1 MTAVNETVVRE
12 YFEMLGFLVSQP
24 RKYTVPGRQKSA
36 EEEVDLVIYNPQ
48 IKSRKAPSSFVWK
61 ADDVRSVDRAVVG
74 IRGWHTER
82 FYASRIE
89 QTPDILRFVE
99 PASIEFAG
107 KIMGGADIFRILC
120 LPRLPASGA
129 LRSKSIAMLKE
140 KGIDGILSFETI
152 LRELAASVEINKN
165 YEKSDILQVIRLM
178 KCYGLIRDDQMEL
191 FSTRSRRK
199 RPVKRGGQS

>member
-36 EEEVDLVIYNPQ
+36 EEEVDLVVYNPQ
-48 IKSRKAPSSFVWK
+48 IKDRKTPSSFVWSGVDLK
-61 ADDVRSVDRAVVG
+61 LIDRAVVG

-82 FYASRIE
+82 FYASRVE

-99 PASIEFAG
+99 PESIKFAG
-107 KIMGGADIFRILC
+107 RIMGGDDMLRVLC
-120 LPRLPASGA
+120 LPRLPASGE
-129 LRSKSIAMLKE
+129 LRAKSITMLKE
-140 KGIDGILSFETI
+140 RGVDGILSFETI
-152 LRELAASVEINKN
+152 LRELAASVETNRN

-178 KCYGLIRDDQMEL
+178 KCYNLIKDDQMEL
-191 FSTRSRRK
+191 FSGRRHVVGASK
-199 RPVKRGGQS
+199 RR